1 MDNWYQKTVLSQYAQ
16 STALMALID
25 SFNDAVDPSDYFD
38 SLYDKLWNIDTAVGY
53 GLDVLGRIV
62 GVSRIVTLPE
72 APGDDYFGFQKSGLL
87 GAGLEPFNQ
96 APFYA
101 GPINQNYALSDSD
114 FRTLILVKAFANI
127 SDCSITTLNKILMTL
142 FPNRGNAYVTDDGG
156 MHMTLTFEFALAPV
170 ELTILQQTGVFSG
183 PTGVE
188 IAISSA

>member
-1 MDNWYQKTVLSQYAQ
+1 MDNWYQKTVISQYAQ
-16 STALMALID
+16 STALLALIEG
-25 SFNDAVDPSDYFD
+25 FNDAIDPYDYFD

-72 APGDDYFGFQKSGLL
+72 APGDDYFGFQIDGSIGT
-87 GAGLEPFNQ
+87 GLEPFNQ

-101 GPINQNYALSDSD
+101 GPLNQNYALTDSD
-114 FRTLILVKAFANI
+114 FRVLILVKALANI
-127 SDCSITTLNKILMTL
+127 SDCSIPTLNKILMTL

-170 ELTILQQTGVFSG
+170 EITILQQTGVFSG
-183 PTGVE
+183 PAGVE
-188 IAISSA
+188 IAINSA